1 MLSTN
6 LREVSQC
13 LEKAP
18 TRTFPYWER
27 LLLRPL
33 NLLGSS
39 LVAPAM
45 FHLVPP
51 SCVSSPAS
59 VFPVHLAGRTCAAP
73 LVTRRHGCC
82 SAGAASC
89 TTYASALWPAPGTR
103 RASMHRWDRHNTRY
117 LDICL
122 HVNII
127 NVGKTQNQ
135 KLWQIT
141 LRWWLRRNV
150 FQSKHW
156 FKYLYVYFIN

>member
-33 NLLGSS
+33 NLLGGSLTALVVVS
-39 LVAPAM
+39 PLVAPAM

-89 TTYASALWPAPGTR
+89 TTSASALWPAPGTR
-103 RASMHRWDRHNTRY
+103 RAASWPTTPASSMHRWDRHNTRH
-117 LDICL
+117 LQ
-122 HVNII
+122 
-127 NVGKTQNQ
+127 TF
-135 KLWQIT
+135 
-141 LRWWLRRNV
+141 V
-150 FQSKHW
+150 FLST
-156 FKYLYVYFIN
+156 I